1 MPRLALALYELLLRA
16 GVPDDHAENAARE
29 FLLGFELRFR
39 ALERDVW
46 ILLALA
52 AINLLGT
59 ALLFYATFTR

>member
-16 GVPDDHAENAARE
+16 GVPDDRAENAARD
-29 FLLGFELRFR
+29 FLLGFELRFH

-52 AINLLGT
+52 AVNLLATGM
-59 ALLFYATFTR
+59 LFYATFTR